1 MKILMMFHTALYPPD
16 LGPARRNFPFF
27 LENMK
32 RHEISVLS
40 FGTPEQEKQFRDTY
54 GASCNH
60 IVFVNNA
67 RPRIFNFALRMWHL
81 VTGRSFARW
90 LYNATFERAL
100 QELLKKERFDLIHC
114 CTNLFGYYRLPKNIP
129 LVGDAHNVEFDNV
142 YRAYQQTKN
151 TVQKQY
157 YYWNH
162 LRLKQEETE
171 SSKKFDVVITTTD
184 RDGQIYR
191 QELPDKRIC
200 VIPNGVEAGFFQVQ
214 KVKEEPKTMVFTG
227 LMSYLPNYHGIT
239 YFLDMIFPL
248 ILEREPQA
256 RILIVGA
263 NPPKKLRRR
272 ATGNVIV
279 TGWVDDV
286 KPYFA
291 RGQVFVIPLLI
302 GGGIRGKALEA
313 MAMKRPIVTTT
324 LGCEG
329 INLKHEDSA
338 FFADTP
344 KDFADAVVLL
354 FNDPALR
361 KRLTDK
367 AYHNV
372 LEGYSWESSGFA
384 LDNVYQSL
392 VSLRGVNGSNGTNA
406 RTSKRVFPTSIDT
419 ATE

>member
-1 MKILMMFHTALYPPD
+1 MKILMMFQTAPYPPD

-27 LENMK
+27 LENIK

-40 FGTPEQEKQFRDTY
+40 FGTPEQEKQFRDTF

-67 RPRIFNFALRMWHL
+67 RPRVFNFALRMWHL

-90 LYNATFERAL
+90 LYNAKFERAL
-100 QELLKKERFDLIHC
+100 QELLKKERFDLIHS

-129 LVGDAHNVEFDNV
+129 LVGDAHNVEYDNV

-151 TVQKQY
+151 IIQKQY
-157 YYWNH
+157 YYWNY

-171 SSKKFDVVITTTD
+171 ASKKFDVVITTTD
-184 RDGQIYR
+184 RDRQIYR
-191 QELPDKRIC
+191 AALPNKRILEISNS
-200 VIPNGVEAGFFQVQ
+200 VDPAFYQNQNVQ
-214 KVKEEPKTMVFTG
+214 EEPKTMVFTG
-227 LMSYLPNYHGIT
+227 LMSYLPNNHGII
-239 YFLDMIFPL
+239 YFLDEFFPL
-248 ILEREPQA
+248 ILERVPDA

-263 NPPKKLRRR
+263 YPPKKLQRR
-272 ATGNVIV
+272 ASNNVII

-286 KPYFA
+286 KPYVA

-329 INLKHEDSA
+329 INLKHEESA
-338 FFADTP
+338 LFADTP
-344 KDFADAVVLL
+344 KDFADAVVRL
-354 FNDPALR
+354 FNEPGLR
-361 KRLTDK
+361 GRLTDK
-367 AYHNV
+367 AYQNV
-372 LEGYSWESSGFA
+372 VEGYSWESNGLAFES
-384 LDNVYQSL
+384 VYQSL
-392 VSLRGVNGSNGTNA
+392 VHPNGLNGANG
-406 RTSKRVFPTSIDT
+406 K
-419 ATE
+419 